1 MSYRETLKKIGRA
14 DFTKA
19 SSAERERAARDVI
32 ELSSYACAALALQP
46 MPGLEQAILPIQIGM
61 VLTIAHV
68 YGKKLSKK
76 RASEILFDVAAITG
90 VSIIGRQALLT
101 FAKMALPFVS
111 GVLGAP
117 YVFSVTW
124 GTGFAALH
132 YLSQGGRPDKA
143 KIRKIF
149 EAERARGKKSY
160 SPTKAKAAAE
170 DGET

>member
-1 MSYRETLKKIGRA
+1 MSYRETLAKIGRE
-14 DFTKA
+14 DFSKA
-19 SSAERERAARDVI
+19 TAAERERAARDVI

-46 MPGLEQAILPIQIGM
+46 MPGLEQAILPVQVGM

-76 RASEILFDVAAITG
+76 HASEVLFDVAAITG
-90 VSIIGRQALLT
+90 VSLLGRQALLT
-101 FAKMALPFVS
+101 FAKVALPFVS

-124 GTGFAALH
+124 GTGYAALH
-132 YLSQGGRPDKA
+132 YLSRGGRPDKA
-143 KIRKIF
+143 KIRAIF

-160 SPTKAKAAAE
+160 SPGKAEAARE
-170 DGET
+170 DEP